1 MAETAVPTGHT
12 GAVTSPP
19 ELHPDLAPLA
29 FLLGTWSG
37 GGEGEY
43 PTIEPF
49 SYRETVT
56 FAHVGKPFVAYGQR
70 TADPATG
77 VPMHAETGYLRV
89 VGAGRVELV
98 IAQPT
103 GVVELHEGTVAISA
117 TGGRLDLRSTAVVC
131 TATAK
136 EVTEV
141 TRAIEVDGDRLRYRL
156 AMAAVG
162 QPLTHHLAAELVR
175 Q

>member
-1 MAETAVPTGHT
+1 MAKLAAPAGHT
-12 GAVTSPP
+12 GAVTSQP

-43 PTIEPF
+43 PTIVPF
-49 SYRETVT
+49 TYRETVT
-56 FAHVGKPFVAYGQR
+56 FTHVGKPFLAYGQR
-70 TADPATG
+70 TSDPVTG
-77 VPMHAETGYLRV
+77 APMHAETGYLRP
-89 VGAGRVELV
+89 VGPGRVELV

-103 GVVELHEGTVAISA
+103 GVVELHEGTVSTSD
-117 TGGRLDLRSTAVVC
+117 TGGRIDLRSTVVVC

-141 TRAIEVDGDRLRYRL
+141 TRLVEVDGDRLRYRL